1 MSQNKNYFTSKDT
14 LFDITEK
21 YPETIPVFVSNGFP
35 QMGDEALRA
44 DFGKMVD
51 VETALM
57 LKKKNVETFVSI
69 LNDRISEVREGADAT
84 LRNSENEKHEDG
96 LNVVGLLPCPVRLPL
111 LEGYNEFAANL
122 EKSGIHLNTELQAA
136 SMGVKWVE
144 ENIEGI
150 EDSSKLPD
158 LFISAG
164 FDLFFDKDKIGKFK
178 EQGVFEDL
186 VKWKEVNSDFK
197 EYDITDPRGDYSIIS
212 VVPAV
217 FLVNRNE
224 LGDRDIPMS
233 WGDILFGDYEGAVSL
248 PVGDFDLF
256 NAILLNIHKKY
267 GDEGVERL
275 GKVMMSAMHPS
286 QMVKSEKKKG
296 IRPVVTIMPY
306 FFTKTVKEGSS
317 MIAVWPE
324 DGAILS
330 PIFMLAKKERAD
342 ELKNVTD
349 YFASEEVGRT
359 LSNLGL
365 FPSLNP
371 AINNKLGKDKP
382 FMWIGWDYIYDHDLT
397 AEINYCNDLF
407 EKHSS

>member
-1 MSQNKNYFTSKDT
+1 MRENKNYFTSKDT
-14 LFDITEK
+14 LFDVTEK

-35 QMGDEALRA
+35 QMGDEAMRA

-51 VETALM
+51 IETALM

-69 LNDRISEVREGADAT
+69 LNDRIAEVRDGADAT

-96 LNVVGLLPCPVRLPL
+96 LNIVGLLPCPVRLPL
-111 LEGYNEFAANL
+111 LEGYNEFASTL

-144 ENIEGI
+144 ENIDGI
-150 EDSSKLPD
+150 EDSSELPD

-164 FDLFFDKDKIGKFK
+164 FDLFFDKEKIGKFK
-178 EQGVFEDL
+178 EQGIFEDL
-186 VKWKEVNSDFK
+186 VKWKKVNSDFQK
-197 EYDITDPRGDYSIIS
+197 YDITDPRGDYSIIS

-224 LGDRDIPMS
+224 LGERAVPKS
-233 WGDILFGDYEGAVSL
+233 WHDILYGDFEGAVSL

-296 IRPVVTIMPY
+296 LRPTVTIMPY

-330 PIFMLAKKERAD
+330 PIFMLAKKERAK

-349 YFASEEVGRT
+349 FFASKEVGRT
-359 LSNLGL
+359 LSELGL

-371 AINNKLGKDKP
+371 EINNKLGDDKP

-397 AEINYCNDLF
+397 AEINYCDDLF